1 MKIKRTKKT
10 PKIQYGI
17 EITKPH
23 SKEMYDHNDM
33 VAKEMKSNILNAW
46 KECLAKLEDDDK
58 WIMDR
63 DWDEDD
69 LKRDCPRIV
78 KLQRGVCYSGYGH
91 GYTVQDVNDEFEKE
105 LDTMANWQLHEEYSY
120 MSFESVL
127 PRTSFMMVGHGWSK
141 HEYDGRFASNGEMTS
156 PVLDEVE
163 SIELDIEKC
172 PIPGIDAIGVNIIKN
187 KK

>member
-1 MKIKRTKKT
+1 MRKIKKPTFK
-10 PKIQYGI
+10 YGI

-33 VAKEMKSNILNAW
+33 VAKEMKSNILKEW
-46 KECLAKLEDDDK
+46 KALLKKQMVHDEESLMESSWEFLSDDS
-58 WIMDR
+58 R
-63 DWDEDD
+63 
-69 LKRDCPRIV
+69 LV
-78 KLQRGVCYSGYGH
+78 KLQKGVCYSGYGS
-91 GYTVQDVNDEFEKE
+91 GYTIGDVNEEFEQE

-120 MSFESVL
+120 LCFKELV

-141 HEYDGRFASNGEMTS
+141 HDYDGRFASNGEMTS